1 MSSRSVQVSKTS
13 KVQSLPDDLRE
24 IAEGLINDKFG
35 REEVVRESTPNYFQ
49 SMAYV
54 TYGID
59 TAYDG
64 EDYELHI
71 RTERISGEDIRA
83 NPDFATR
90 RIRYSTSITQP
101 TSRALLDAIN
111 RLHRRNLRNIT
122 AYIPVS
128 WRDELLLSP
137 ELFSFANRDDV
148 GGCGSDYIGK
158 IFGVSVRVSPD
169 CVPEVSAYT

>member
-13 KVQSLPDDLRE
+13 KIQSLPDDLRK
-24 IAEGLINDKFG
+24 IAEELIDDKFG
-35 REEVVRESTPNYFQ
+35 KEVVRERSSNTFQ
-49 SMAYV
+49 RD
-54 TYGID
+54 IHL
-59 TAYDG
+59 YDG
-64 EDYELHI
+64 AYGESYESF
-71 RTERISGEDIRA
+71 RVESVRGEDIRA
-83 NPDFATR
+83 TPDFASR

-101 TSRALLDAIN
+101 TLRALLDAIN

-137 ELFSFANRDDV
+137 ELFSFANRYDV

-158 IFGVSVRVSPD
+158 IFGVPVRVSPD
-169 CVPEVSAYT
+169 YVPEVSAYT